1 MATSVIK
8 RAYFQ
13 VNDTVVITKRN
24 LFRYIRLP
32 QLVVFSSIQPIMF
45 LVLFN
50 YVFGGAI
57 GASSGVPGGKYINFL
72 LPGILAQTM
81 MFGGLQTGIGLA
93 EDMGKGI
100 IDRFRSLPMS
110 RGAVMAGRTFS
121 DLIRNVTVAGIMLT
135 VGTILGF
142 RFQNGFINAV
152 GMVLILLFFAFSI
165 SWIAAFMGLSVGDA
179 ETAQIAGFLMIFP
192 LTFASAAFVPIAT
205 MPEWLQVF
213 ARNQPVT
220 HVVLAARELA
230 IGIPSGG
237 AIWKSIV
244 WTIGILA
251 VFIPLAIHRY
261 RSSAK

>member
-13 VNDTVVITKRN
+13 VNDTVVITRRN

-50 YVFGGAI
+50 FVFGGAI

-121 DLIRNVTVAGIMLT
+121 DLIRNVTVAGI
-135 VGTILGF
+135 
-142 RFQNGFINAV
+142 INAV

>member
-1 MATSVIK
+1 MTLAK
-8 RAYFQ
+8 KAFFQ
-13 VNDTVVITKRN
+13 LSDIFVITRRN

-50 YVFGGAI
+50 FVFGGAI
-57 GASSGVPGGKYINFL
+57 GASGAVPGGKYINFL

-81 MFGGLQTGIGLA
+81 MFGALQTGIGLA

-110 RGAVMAGRTFS
+110 RAAVLAGRTFS
-121 DLIRNVTVAGIMLT
+121 DMIRNISVAGIMLV

-142 RFQNGFINAV
+142 RFQEGFLAAI
-152 GMVLILLFFAFSI
+152 GMVGILLLFSFSL
-165 SWIAAFMGLSVGDA
+165 SWIAAFLGMSVGDA
-179 ETAQIAGFLMIFP
+179 ETAQIAGFLIIFP
-192 LTFASAAFVPIAT
+192 LTFASAAFVPVET
-205 MPEWLQVF
+205 MPSWLQVF

-220 HVVLAARELA
+220 FVVSAARELA
-230 IGIPSGG
+230 IGVPSNG

-244 WTIGILA
+244 WSIGLLA
-251 VFIPLAIHRY
+251 VFVPLAIYRY
-261 RSSAK
+261 RSRAN